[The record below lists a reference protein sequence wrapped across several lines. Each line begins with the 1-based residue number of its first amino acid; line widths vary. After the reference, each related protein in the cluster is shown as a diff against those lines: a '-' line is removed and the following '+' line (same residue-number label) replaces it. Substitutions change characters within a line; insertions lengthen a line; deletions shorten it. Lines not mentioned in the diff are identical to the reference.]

1 MVKLRPLR
9 PLHRVYPFLP
19 NILCGR
25 PREGEVEKGKSM
37 GEQKEKEDCG
47 NEFEI
52 RQIVLDCGFE
62 LDEIVNL

>member
-1 MVKLRPLR
+1 
-9 PLHRVYPFLP
+9 
-19 NILCGR
+19 
-25 PREGEVEKGKSM
+25 M